1 MVCEELALQPSFTAT
16 RLKQKRMMV
25 WRSIR
30 GFTEKATKFMSP
42 RASLMGLLTLKL
54 VQRTSTTSE
63 TPADFACDQQKMGV

>member
-1 MVCEELALQPSFTAT
+1 MVCKGLALQPSFTAT
-16 RLKQKRMMV
+16 RLKQKRMM

-54 VQRTSTTSE
+54 VQRTSTTSK